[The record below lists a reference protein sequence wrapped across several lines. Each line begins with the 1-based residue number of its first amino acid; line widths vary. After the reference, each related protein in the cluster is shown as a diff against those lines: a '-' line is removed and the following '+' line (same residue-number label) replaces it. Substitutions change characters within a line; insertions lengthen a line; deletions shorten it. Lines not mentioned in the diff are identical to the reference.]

1 MTVKFMNSC
10 NYGWTIIAGTEVDT
24 LHVPPRFC
32 EACQRMQHP
41 AEIFRRPCVDSKGQT
56 ILACGL
62 RSFMSVPGKDAL
74 LATYGG
80 RDIDPAKTRDLVRTC
95 DATHVI
101 GGTVRKNLK
110 DGRKTGNGI
119 YDEHLFAKEA
129 QVKIWCIT

>member
-1 MTVKFMNSC
+1 
-10 NYGWTIIAGTEVDT
+10 
-24 LHVPPRFC
+24 
-32 EACQRMQHP
+32 
-41 AEIFRRPCVDSKGQT
+41 
-56 ILACGL
+56 
-62 RSFMSVPGKDAL
+62 MSVSGKDAV